1 MHNRP
6 DLADDTEIF
15 ALGAFEHGV
24 VVAVVGDDFYAVA
37 GALQAFYEAVAFVD
51 YGVDAVGTVVAV

>member
-6 DLADDTEIF
+6 DLAYDTEIF

-37 GALQAFYEAVAFVD
+37 GALQAFYKTIALVD